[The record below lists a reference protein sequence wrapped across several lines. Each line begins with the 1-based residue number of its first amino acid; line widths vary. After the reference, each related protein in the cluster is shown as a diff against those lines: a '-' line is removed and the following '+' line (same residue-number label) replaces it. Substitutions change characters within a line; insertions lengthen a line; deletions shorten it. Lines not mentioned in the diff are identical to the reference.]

1 MFYTNTLNSLFD
13 DFFSVPTRQSSS
25 TRYND
30 GVVQI
35 ALPGFSKE
43 DLNIEIEGRN
53 LIISAHIS
61 SDEET
66 SFRQSFTK
74 VYTLGNN
81 VDPDVIDAK
90 MENGVLTLD
99 LSCAVKTKQIAI
111 S

>member
-13 DFFSVPTRQSSS
+13 DFFTVPTRQSSS

-43 DLNIEIEGRN
+43 DINIQVEGRN
-53 LIISAHIS
+53 LIISADIPTN
-61 SDEET
+61 EET
-66 SFRQSFTK
+66 SFRQSFVKT
-74 VYTLGNN
+74 YALGNN
-81 VDPDVIDAK
+81 VDADVIDAK

-99 LSCAVKTKQIAI
+99 MSCAVKTKQILI
-111 S
+111 G

>member
-1 MFYTNTLNSLFD
+1 MFYSNTLNSMFD
-13 DFFSVPTRQSSS
+13 DFFTVPTRQSSS

-43 DLNIEIEGRN
+43 DINIQVEGRN
-53 LIISAHIS
+53 LIISADIPI
-61 SDEET
+61 DQEN

-74 VYTLGNN
+74 AYTLGNN
-81 VDPDVIDAK
+81 IDVDVIDAT

-99 LSCAVKTKQIAI
+99 MSCAVKTKQILI
-111 S
+111 G